1 MLEAN
6 NFKALKIGI
15 ASPEKIRSWSYGE
28 VIKPE
33 TINYRTLKPERDG
46 LFCEKIFGPTRD
58 YECSCGKYKRLRYK
72 NIVCDRCGVEVTKS
86 SVRRERMGH
95 IELAT
100 PVSHIWYVKGVPS
113 YIGLTLDM
121 SPRDLEEVIYFV
133 SYVVLDPGATTL
145 IKKQTLS
152 DKEYRAYYEKYGN
165 TFRVGMGA
173 EAIKELLSEVDVNKE
188 LEEIQKEYGTGNN
201 PSESLKLAAR
211 SYIPNIECM
220 LYQMISAYGERQ
232 SVDEILNSLKPT
244 MIIVDEMHHLK
255 TKSIRATAGSNVVED
270 NEEYEEE
277 FSNRIER
284 ENKWGKKFKKF
295 LEDNPQAKLL
305 GLSATPIRH
314 DGANVVERIFKD
326 AVASQKSLLEAMEE
340 GIIYPPKYVVPDFV
354 REDELETL
362 LEKIEQAEGARKEEL
377 KAEYDELA
385 LKSANAP
392 GIPQLM
398 EENISEKDGKYIIF
412 CKDISDMK
420 EKMANAKEWFGKI
433 DEEPEIYGISSQDNT
448 SAEQLQSFNNSKSSH
463 LKLMYC
469 VGMID
474 EGVHLNNVSG
484 VILATKTESRPV
496 YTQRVGRCISSKK
509 NGKQAIVIDLVN
521 NNEILSNK
529 EEVEYGYEIND
540 IEALQQ
546 LIDWINNKNNGKLPE
561 YSAEKSQKEKTMAR
575 RMARINNKYIKYA
588 QNQEMI
594 KQLDKEEQDKIQDI
608 IELGNTIGLFSKAIK
623 LDFSDEEQRQED
635 LINQFIDGIAI
646 KGVRKD
652 FVRLLQERLREG
664 TFKEVMQFCEKNGR
678 LPKQV
683 VGTKATLTEEQIYE
697 NNLYARWRRCD
708 EKQLVDKYSGVP
720 IEKVPEEY
728 KSIVEQVRS
737 YGYGI
742 EEKLTTYQKVIQFC
756 EKNGRLPKQVV
767 GTKAALTEEQLYE
780 KNLYGSWLRSDEKK
794 LIDKYIGTPIEK
806 IPEKDRVIVEQ
817 ARYYGIEEKLTFYQE
832 VIRFCEKNGRVP
844 RAVHGTKAALTEE
857 QLYEKNLYYRWRRS
871 DEKQLVD
878 KYAGVP
884 IEGVPEEDREI
895 VEQVRSYGY
904 GVEEKLTAYQEIM
917 QFCEKYGRW
926 PRMFQGTNSTCTEE
940 QIYERNLYNRWQTSD
955 EKQIVDKYVGIPTE
969 KIPEEDK
976 TIIEQVRS
984 YGYGIK
990 RKLIGYQALMQFCK
1004 KNGRLP
1010 KQIAGKK
1017 ATLTEKQI
1025 YERNLYAKWKT
1036 SKEKQLVDKYVG
1048 IPVEEIPEEDR
1059 AIVEQVRS
1067 YGYLGNAKK
1076 SANSLG
1082 KAVGKAV
1089 TVTEIQQANEFL
1101 NTITQDKEKREEQ
1114 E

>member
-1 MLEAN
+1 MANTENSKLELLPHQNEAY
-6 NFKALKIGI
+6 KAVVKKFE
-15 ASPEKIRSWSYGE
+15 EKGKAA
-28 VIKPE
+28 VI
-33 TINYRTLKPERDG
+33 
-46 LFCEKIFGPTRD
+46 FPTG
-58 YECSCGKYKRLRYK
+58 CGKSFVALEYILKHPDERVLFLAPRRAIANQMYEY
-72 NIVCDRCGVEVTKS
+72 IVR
-86 SVRRERMGH
+86 
-95 IELAT
+95 
-100 PVSHIWYVKGVPS
+100 
-113 YIGLTLDM
+113 YIGGDTR
-121 SPRDLEEVIYFV
+121 PI
-133 SYVVLDPGATTL
+133 
-145 IKKQTLS
+145 
-152 DKEYRAYYEKYGN
+152 
-165 TFRVGMGA
+165 
-173 EAIKELLSEVDVNKE
+173 
-188 LEEIQKEYGTGNN
+188 EEIQKEYGTGNN

-295 LEDNPQAKLL
+295 LEDNPQAKIL

-354 REDELETL
+354 REDELKTL
-362 LEKIEQAEGARKEEL
+362 LEQIEQAEGARKEEL
-377 KAEYDELA
+377 KAMYDELA

-594 KQLDKEEQDKIQDI
+594 KQLDKEEQEKIQDI
-608 IELGNTIGLFSKAIK
+608 IELGSEIGLFSEAIK
-623 LDFSDEEQRQED
+623 LDLSDEEKKQED
-635 LINQFIDGIAI
+635 LINQFTDGIAI

-652 FVRLLQERLREG
+652 FVKLLQERLREE

-678 LPKQV
+678 LPRGYN
-683 VGTKATLTEEQIYE
+683 GTKVILTEEQIYE
-697 NNLYARWRRCD
+697 RNLYGRWYRSA
-708 EKQLVDKYSGVP
+708 EKQIVDKYAGVP

-728 KSIVEQVRS
+728 KAIVKQVRK

-742 EEKLTTYQKVIQFC
+742 EEKLTTYQAIMQFFEKNGRLPKAYSSMKATTMTEEQLYEKNLHTRWAESSEKQIVDKYAGISIEKVPEKYKAIVEQVRKCGYSIKEKLTTYQEIMQFGEKNGRLPISYSKMNDATMTEEQICERRLYAKWYRSAEKQIVDKYAGVPIEKVPEEYKAIVKQVRKYGYGIEEKLTDYQMVMQFC
-756 EKNGRLPKQVV
+756 EKNGRLPRGYSGRKATPTKEQYCERRLYDRWYKSPEKQIV
-767 GTKAALTEEQLYE
+767 
-780 KNLYGSWLRSDEKK
+780 
-794 LIDKYIGTPIEK
+794 DKYAGIPTEK
-806 IPEKDRVIVEQ
+806 VPEEYKAIVEQ
-817 ARYYGIEEKLTFYQE
+817 VRKYGYGIEEKLTGYQM
-832 VIRFCEKNGRVP
+832 VIKFCEKKGRLP
-844 RAVHGTKAALTEE
+844 RGCRGTKATLTEE
-857 QLYEKNLYYRWRRS
+857 RYYEKILYDNSWLRS
-871 DEKQLVD
+871 AEK
-878 KYAGVP
+878 K
-884 IEGVPEEDREI
+884 
-895 VEQVRSYGY
+895 
-904 GVEEKLTAYQEIM
+904 
-917 QFCEKYGRW
+917 
-926 PRMFQGTNSTCTEE
+926 
-940 QIYERNLYNRWQTSD
+940 
-955 EKQIVDKYVGIPTE
+955 IVDKYVGIPIE
-969 KIPEEDK
+969 K
-976 TIIEQVRS
+976 
-984 YGYGIK
+984 
-990 RKLIGYQALMQFCK
+990 
-1004 KNGRLP
+1004 
-1010 KQIAGKK
+1010 
-1017 ATLTEKQI
+1017 
-1025 YERNLYAKWKT
+1025 
-1036 SKEKQLVDKYVG
+1036 
-1048 IPVEEIPEEDR
+1048 IPEEDR

>member
-1 MLEAN
+1 MANTENSKLELLPHQNEAYQ
-6 NFKALKIGI
+6 A
-15 ASPEKIRSWSYGE
+15 
-28 VIKPE
+28 VIKKFE
-33 TINYRTLKPERDG
+33 
-46 LFCEKIFGPTRD
+46 EKGKAAVIFPTG
-58 YECSCGKYKRLRYK
+58 CGKSFVALEYILKHPDERVLFLAPRRAIANQMYEY
-72 NIVCDRCGVEVTKS
+72 IVR
-86 SVRRERMGH
+86 
-95 IELAT
+95 
-100 PVSHIWYVKGVPS
+100 
-113 YIGLTLDM
+113 YIGGDTR
-121 SPRDLEEVIYFV
+121 SI
-133 SYVVLDPGATTL
+133 
-145 IKKQTLS
+145 
-152 DKEYRAYYEKYGN
+152 
-165 TFRVGMGA
+165 
-173 EAIKELLSEVDVNKE
+173 
-188 LEEIQKEYGTGNN
+188 EEIQKEYGTGNN

-756 EKNGRLPKQVV
+756 EKNERLPKQVVGTKATLTEEQIYENNLYARWCRCDEKQLVDKYSGVPIEKVPEKYKSIVEQVRSYGYGIEEKLTTYQKVIQFCEKNGRLPKQVV

>member
-1 MLEAN
+1 M
-6 NFKALKIGI
+6 
-15 ASPEKIRSWSYGE
+15 
-28 VIKPE
+28 
-33 TINYRTLKPERDG
+33 
-46 LFCEKIFGPTRD
+46 
-58 YECSCGKYKRLRYK
+58 
-72 NIVCDRCGVEVTKS
+72 
-86 SVRRERMGH
+86 
-95 IELAT
+95 
-100 PVSHIWYVKGVPS
+100 
-113 YIGLTLDM
+113 
-121 SPRDLEEVIYFV
+121 
-133 SYVVLDPGATTL
+133 
-145 IKKQTLS
+145 
-152 DKEYRAYYEKYGN
+152 
-165 TFRVGMGA
+165 
-173 EAIKELLSEVDVNKE
+173 
-188 LEEIQKEYGTGNN
+188 
-201 PSESLKLAAR
+201 
-211 SYIPNIECM
+211 
-220 LYQMISAYGERQ
+220 
-232 SVDEILNSLKPT
+232 
-244 MIIVDEMHHLK
+244 
-255 TKSIRATAGSNVVED
+255 
-270 NEEYEEE
+270 
-277 FSNRIER
+277 
-284 ENKWGKKFKKF
+284 
-295 LEDNPQAKLL
+295 
-305 GLSATPIRH
+305 
-314 DGANVVERIFKD
+314 
-326 AVASQKSLLEAMEE
+326 
-340 GIIYPPKYVVPDFV
+340 PDFV

-697 NNLYARWRRCD
+697 NNLYARWCRCD

>member
-1 MLEAN
+1 MANTENSKLKLLPHQNEAYQ
-6 NFKALKIGI
+6 A
-15 ASPEKIRSWSYGE
+15 
-28 VIKPE
+28 VIKKFE
-33 TINYRTLKPERDG
+33 
-46 LFCEKIFGPTRD
+46 EKGKAAVIFPTG
-58 YECSCGKYKRLRYK
+58 CGKSFVALEYILKHPDERVLFLAPRRAIANQMYEY
-72 NIVCDRCGVEVTKS
+72 IVR
-86 SVRRERMGH
+86 
-95 IELAT
+95 
-100 PVSHIWYVKGVPS
+100 
-113 YIGLTLDM
+113 YIGGDTR
-121 SPRDLEEVIYFV
+121 PI
-133 SYVVLDPGATTL
+133 
-145 IKKQTLS
+145 
-152 DKEYRAYYEKYGN
+152 
-165 TFRVGMGA
+165 
-173 EAIKELLSEVDVNKE
+173 
-188 LEEIQKEYGTGNN
+188 EEIQKEYGTGNN

-232 SVDEILNSLKPT
+232 SVDKILNSLKPT
-244 MIIVDEMHHLK
+244 IIIVDEMHHLK
-255 TKSIRATAGSNVVED
+255 TKSIRATAGSNVVEND
-270 NEEYEEE
+270 EKYEEE

-326 AVASQKSLLEAMEE
+326 AVASQKSLLEAIEE

-354 REDELETL
+354 REDELKTL
-362 LEKIEQAEGARKEEL
+362 LEQIEQAEGARKEEL
-377 KAEYDELA
+377 KAMYDELA

-448 SAEQLQSFNNSKSSH
+448 SVEQLQSFNNSKSSH

-561 YSAEKSQKEKTMAR
+561 YSAEKSLKEKTMAK
-575 RMARINNKYIKYA
+575 RMARINNKYLKYA

-594 KQLDKEEQDKIQDI
+594 NELDKEEQEKIQDI
-608 IELGNTIGLFSKAIK
+608 IELGSEIGLFSEAIK
-623 LDFSDEEQRQED
+623 LDLSDEEKKQED
-635 LINQFIDGIAI
+635 LINQFTDGIAI

-652 FVRLLQERLREG
+652 FVKLLQERLREE

-678 LPKQV
+678 LPRGYN
-683 VGTKATLTEEQIYE
+683 GTKVILTEEQIYE
-697 NNLYARWRRCD
+697 KNLCGRWYRSA
-708 EKQLVDKYSGVP
+708 EKQIVDKYAGVP

-728 KSIVEQVRS
+728 KAIVKQVRK

-742 EEKLTTYQKVIQFC
+742 EEKLTDYQMVMQFC
-756 EKNGRLPKQVV
+756 EKNGRLPRGYSGRKATPTKEQYCERRLYDRWYKSPEKQIV
-767 GTKAALTEEQLYE
+767 
-780 KNLYGSWLRSDEKK
+780 
-794 LIDKYIGTPIEK
+794 DKYAGIPTEK
-806 IPEKDRVIVEQ
+806 VPEEYKAIVEQ
-817 ARYYGIEEKLTFYQE
+817 VRKYGYGIEEKLTGYQM
-832 VIRFCEKNGRVP
+832 VIKFCEKKGRLP
-844 RAVHGTKAALTEE
+844 RGCRGTKATLTEE
-857 QLYEKNLYYRWRRS
+857 RFYEKILYANSWLRS
-871 DEKQLVD
+871 AEK
-878 KYAGVP
+878 K
-884 IEGVPEEDREI
+884 
-895 VEQVRSYGY
+895 
-904 GVEEKLTAYQEIM
+904 
-917 QFCEKYGRW
+917 
-926 PRMFQGTNSTCTEE
+926 
-940 QIYERNLYNRWQTSD
+940 
-955 EKQIVDKYVGIPTE
+955 IVDKYVGIPIE
-969 KIPEEDK
+969 K
-976 TIIEQVRS
+976 
-984 YGYGIK
+984 
-990 RKLIGYQALMQFCK
+990 
-1004 KNGRLP
+1004 
-1010 KQIAGKK
+1010 
-1017 ATLTEKQI
+1017 
-1025 YERNLYAKWKT
+1025 
-1036 SKEKQLVDKYVG
+1036 
-1048 IPVEEIPEEDR
+1048 IPEEDR

-1101 NTITQDKEKREEQ
+1101 NTISQDKEKREEQ

>member
-1 MLEAN
+1 MANTENSKLELLPHQNEAYQ
-6 NFKALKIGI
+6 A
-15 ASPEKIRSWSYGE
+15 
-28 VIKPE
+28 VIKKFE
-33 TINYRTLKPERDG
+33 
-46 LFCEKIFGPTRD
+46 EKGKAAVIFPTG
-58 YECSCGKYKRLRYK
+58 CGKSFVALEYILKHPDERVLFLAPRRAIANQMYEY
-72 NIVCDRCGVEVTKS
+72 IVR
-86 SVRRERMGH
+86 
-95 IELAT
+95 
-100 PVSHIWYVKGVPS
+100 
-113 YIGLTLDM
+113 YIGGDTR
-121 SPRDLEEVIYFV
+121 SI
-133 SYVVLDPGATTL
+133 
-145 IKKQTLS
+145 
-152 DKEYRAYYEKYGN
+152 
-165 TFRVGMGA
+165 
-173 EAIKELLSEVDVNKE
+173 
-188 LEEIQKEYGTGNN
+188 EEIQKEYGTGNN

-737 YGYGI
+737 YGYG
-742 EEKLTTYQKVIQFC
+742 
-756 EKNGRLPKQVV
+756 
-767 GTKAALTEEQLYE
+767 
-780 KNLYGSWLRSDEKK
+780 
-794 LIDKYIGTPIEK
+794 
-806 IPEKDRVIVEQ
+806 
-817 ARYYGIEEKLTFYQE
+817 
-832 VIRFCEKNGRVP
+832 
-844 RAVHGTKAALTEE
+844 
-857 QLYEKNLYYRWRRS
+857 
-871 DEKQLVD
+871 
-878 KYAGVP
+878 
-884 IEGVPEEDREI
+884 
-895 VEQVRSYGY
+895 
-904 GVEEKLTAYQEIM
+904 VEEKLTAYQEIM

>member
-1 MLEAN
+1 MANTENSKLELLPHQNEAY
-6 NFKALKIGI
+6 KAVVKKFE
-15 ASPEKIRSWSYGE
+15 EKGKAA
-28 VIKPE
+28 VI
-33 TINYRTLKPERDG
+33 
-46 LFCEKIFGPTRD
+46 FPTG
-58 YECSCGKYKRLRYK
+58 CGKSFVALEYILKHPDERVLFLAPRRAIANQMYEY
-72 NIVCDRCGVEVTKS
+72 IVR
-86 SVRRERMGH
+86 
-95 IELAT
+95 
-100 PVSHIWYVKGVPS
+100 
-113 YIGLTLDM
+113 YIGGDTR
-121 SPRDLEEVIYFV
+121 PI
-133 SYVVLDPGATTL
+133 
-145 IKKQTLS
+145 
-152 DKEYRAYYEKYGN
+152 
-165 TFRVGMGA
+165 
-173 EAIKELLSEVDVNKE
+173 
-188 LEEIQKEYGTGNN
+188 EEIQKEYGTGNN

-232 SVDEILNSLKPT
+232 SVDKILNSLKPT
-244 MIIVDEMHHLK
+244 IIIVDEMHHLK
-255 TKSIRATAGSNVVED
+255 TKSIRATAGSNVVEND
-270 NEEYEEE
+270 EKYEEE

-295 LEDNPQAKLL
+295 LEDNPQAKIL

-377 KAEYDELA
+377 KVEYDELA

-1059 AIVEQVRS
+1059 VIVEQVRK
-1067 YGYLGNAKK
+1067 YGYLGKAKK
-1076 SANSLG
+1076 SATSLG

>member
-1 MLEAN
+1 MANTENSKLKLLPHQNEAYQAAVKKLEEKRKAAIISPTGTGKSFVALEYILQHPDERVLFLSPRRAIAN
-6 NFKALKIGI
+6 QM
-15 ASPEKIRSWSYGE
+15 
-28 VIKPE
+28 
-33 TINYRTLKPERDG
+33 
-46 LFCEKIFGPTRD
+46 
-58 YECSCGKYKRLRYK
+58 YEY
-72 NIVCDRCGVEVTKS
+72 IVR
-86 SVRRERMGH
+86 
-95 IELAT
+95 
-100 PVSHIWYVKGVPS
+100 
-113 YIGLTLDM
+113 YIGGDT
-121 SPRDLEEVIYFV
+121 RYI
-133 SYVVLDPGATTL
+133 
-145 IKKQTLS
+145 
-152 DKEYRAYYEKYGN
+152 
-165 TFRVGMGA
+165 
-173 EAIKELLSEVDVNKE
+173 
-188 LEEIQKEYGTGNN
+188 EEIQKEYGTGNN
-201 PSESLKLAAR
+201 PGESLKLAAR

-232 SVDEILNSLKPT
+232 SVDKILNSLKPT

-255 TKSIRATAGSNVVED
+255 TKTIRAIAGSNVVED
-270 NEEYEEE
+270 DEEYEEE

-284 ENKWGKKFKKF
+284 ENKWGKKFEKF

-683 VGTKATLTEEQIYE
+683 VGTKA
-697 NNLYARWRRCD
+697 
-708 EKQLVDKYSGVP
+708 
-720 IEKVPEEY
+720 
-728 KSIVEQVRS
+728 
-737 YGYGI
+737 
-742 EEKLTTYQKVIQFC
+742 
-756 EKNGRLPKQVV
+756 
-767 GTKAALTEEQLYE
+767 ALTEEQLYE

-806 IPEKDRVIVEQ
+806 IPEKDRAIVEQ

-1059 AIVEQVRS
+1059 VIVEQVRK
-1067 YGYLGNAKK
+1067 YGYLGKAKK
-1076 SANSLG
+1076 SATSLG

>member
-1 MLEAN
+1 MANTENSKLELLPHQDEAYQAAEKKLEEKG
-6 NFKALKIGI
+6 KAAI
-15 ASPEKIRSWSYGE
+15 
-28 VIKPE
+28 
-33 TINYRTLKPERDG
+33 
-46 LFCEKIFGPTRD
+46 IFPTG
-58 YECSCGKYKRLRYK
+58 CGKSFVALEYILKHPDERVLFLAPRRAIANQMYEY
-72 NIVCDRCGVEVTKS
+72 IVR
-86 SVRRERMGH
+86 
-95 IELAT
+95 
-100 PVSHIWYVKGVPS
+100 
-113 YIGLTLDM
+113 YIGGDTR
-121 SPRDLEEVIYFV
+121 PI
-133 SYVVLDPGATTL
+133 
-145 IKKQTLS
+145 
-152 DKEYRAYYEKYGN
+152 
-165 TFRVGMGA
+165 
-173 EAIKELLSEVDVNKE
+173 
-188 LEEIQKEYGTGNN
+188 EEIQKEYGTGNN

-220 LYQMISAYGERQ
+220 LYQMISAYGVRK
-232 SVDEILNSLKPT
+232 SVDKILNSLKPT
-244 MIIVDEMHHLK
+244 IIIVDEMHHLK

-277 FSNRIER
+277 YSNRIER

-314 DGANVVERIFKD
+314 DGTNVVERIFKD

-354 REDELETL
+354 REDELKTL

-377 KAEYDELA
+377 KAMYDELA

-420 EKMANAKEWFGKI
+420 EKMANAKEWFGGI

-448 SAEQLQSFNNSKSSH
+448 SVEQLQSFNNSKSSH

-484 VILATKTESRPV
+484 VVLATKTESRPV
-496 YTQRVGRCISSKK
+496 YTQRVGRCISSEK
-509 NGKQAIVIDLVN
+509 NGKQATVIDLVN

-561 YSAEKSQKEKTMAR
+561 YSAEKSLKEKTMAK
-575 RMARINNKYIKYA
+575 RMARINNKYLKYA

-594 KQLDKEEQDKIQDI
+594 NELDKEEQEKIQDI
-608 IELGNTIGLFSKAIK
+608 IELGSEIGLFSEAIK
-623 LDFSDEEQRQED
+623 LDLSDEEKKQED
-635 LINQFIDGIAI
+635 LINQFTDGIAI

-652 FVRLLQERLREG
+652 FVKLLQERLREE

-697 NNLYARWRRCD
+697 NNLYARWCRCD

-756 EKNGRLPKQVV
+756 EKNGR
-767 GTKAALTEEQLYE
+767 
-780 KNLYGSWLRSDEKK
+780 
-794 LIDKYIGTPIEK
+794 
-806 IPEKDRVIVEQ
+806 
-817 ARYYGIEEKLTFYQE
+817 
-832 VIRFCEKNGRVP
+832 VP
-844 RAVHGTKAALTEE
+844 RVVHGTKAALTEE

-904 GVEEKLTAYQEIM
+904 GVEEKLTAYQEVM

-926 PRMFQGTNSTCTEE
+926 PRMFQGTNSTRTEE
-940 QIYERNLYNRWQTSD
+940 QIYERNLYNRWITSD

-990 RKLIGYQALMQFCK
+990 RKLIGYQVLMQFCE

-1036 SKEKQLVDKYVG
+1036 SEEKQLVDKYVG

-1059 AIVEQVRS
+1059 VIVEQVRK
-1067 YGYLGNAKK
+1067 YGYLGKAKK
-1076 SANSLG
+1076 SATSLG

>member
-1 MLEAN
+1 MANTENSKLELLPHQNEAYQ
-6 NFKALKIGI
+6 A
-15 ASPEKIRSWSYGE
+15 
-28 VIKPE
+28 VIKKFE
-33 TINYRTLKPERDG
+33 
-46 LFCEKIFGPTRD
+46 EKGKAAVIFPTG
-58 YECSCGKYKRLRYK
+58 CGKSFVALEYILKHPDERVLFLAPRRAIANQMYEY
-72 NIVCDRCGVEVTKS
+72 V
-86 SVRRERMGH
+86 VR
-95 IELAT
+95 
-100 PVSHIWYVKGVPS
+100 
-113 YIGLTLDM
+113 YIGGDTR
-121 SPRDLEEVIYFV
+121 SI
-133 SYVVLDPGATTL
+133 
-145 IKKQTLS
+145 
-152 DKEYRAYYEKYGN
+152 
-165 TFRVGMGA
+165 
-173 EAIKELLSEVDVNKE
+173 
-188 LEEIQKEYGTGNN
+188 EEIQKEYGTGNN

-697 NNLYARWRRCD
+697 NNLYARWCRCDEKQLVDKYSGVPIEKVPEEYKSIVEQVRSYGYGIEEKLTTYQKVIQFCEKNERLPKQVVGTKATLTEEQIYENNLYARWCRCD

>member
-1 MLEAN
+1 MANTENSKLELLPHQNEAYQ
-6 NFKALKIGI
+6 A
-15 ASPEKIRSWSYGE
+15 
-28 VIKPE
+28 VIKKFE
-33 TINYRTLKPERDG
+33 
-46 LFCEKIFGPTRD
+46 EKGKAAVIFPTG
-58 YECSCGKYKRLRYK
+58 CGKSFVALEYILKHPDERVLFLAPRRAIANQMYEY
-72 NIVCDRCGVEVTKS
+72 IVR
-86 SVRRERMGH
+86 
-95 IELAT
+95 
-100 PVSHIWYVKGVPS
+100 
-113 YIGLTLDM
+113 YIGGDTR
-121 SPRDLEEVIYFV
+121 PI
-133 SYVVLDPGATTL
+133 
-145 IKKQTLS
+145 
-152 DKEYRAYYEKYGN
+152 
-165 TFRVGMGA
+165 
-173 EAIKELLSEVDVNKE
+173 
-188 LEEIQKEYGTGNN
+188 EEIQKEYGTGNN
-201 PSESLKLAAR
+201 PGESLKLAAR

-232 SVDEILNSLKPT
+232 SVDKILNSLKPT
-244 MIIVDEMHHLK
+244 IIIVDEMHHLK

-697 NNLYARWRRCD
+697 NNLYARWCRCDEKQLVDKYSGVPIEKVPEEYKSIVEQVRSYGYGIEEKLTTYQKVIQFCEKNERLPKQVVGTKATLTEEQIYENNLYARWCRCD

>member
-1 MLEAN
+1 MANTENSKLELLPHQNEAYQ
-6 NFKALKIGI
+6 A
-15 ASPEKIRSWSYGE
+15 
-28 VIKPE
+28 VIKKFE
-33 TINYRTLKPERDG
+33 
-46 LFCEKIFGPTRD
+46 EKGKAAVIFPTG
-58 YECSCGKYKRLRYK
+58 CGKSFVALEYILKHPDERVLFLAPRRAIANQMYEY
-72 NIVCDRCGVEVTKS
+72 IVR
-86 SVRRERMGH
+86 
-95 IELAT
+95 
-100 PVSHIWYVKGVPS
+100 
-113 YIGLTLDM
+113 YIGGDT
-121 SPRDLEEVIYFV
+121 RYI
-133 SYVVLDPGATTL
+133 
-145 IKKQTLS
+145 
-152 DKEYRAYYEKYGN
+152 
-165 TFRVGMGA
+165 
-173 EAIKELLSEVDVNKE
+173 
-188 LEEIQKEYGTGNN
+188 EEIQKEYGTGNN
-201 PSESLKLAAR
+201 PGESLKLAAR

-232 SVDEILNSLKPT
+232 SVDKILNSLKPT

-255 TKSIRATAGSNVVED
+255 TKTIRAIAGSNVVED
-270 NEEYEEE
+270 DEEYEEE

-354 REDELETL
+354 REDELKTL
-362 LEKIEQAEGARKEEL
+362 LEQIEQAEGARKEEL
-377 KAEYDELA
+377 KAMYDELA

-608 IELGNTIGLFSKAIK
+608 IELENTIGLFSKAIK

-678 LPKQV
+678 LPKYV
-683 VGTKATLTEEQIYE
+683 VGTKATITEEQIYE
-697 NNLYARWRRCD
+697 KNLYARWCRCD
-708 EKQLVDKYSGVP
+708 EKQLVDKHSGVP

-756 EKNGRLPKQVV
+756 EKNGRVPRVV
-767 GTKAALTEEQLYE
+767 HGTKAALTEEQLYE

-926 PRMFQGTNSTCTEE
+926 PRMFQGTNSTRTEE
-940 QIYERNLYNRWQTSD
+940 QTYERNLYIRWIKSD

-990 RKLIGYQALMQFCK
+990 RKL
-1004 KNGRLP
+1004 
-1010 KQIAGKK
+1010 
-1017 ATLTEKQI
+1017 
-1025 YERNLYAKWKT
+1025 
-1036 SKEKQLVDKYVG
+1036 
-1048 IPVEEIPEEDR
+1048 
-1059 AIVEQVRS
+1059 
-1067 YGYLGNAKK
+1067 
-1076 SANSLG
+1076 
-1082 KAVGKAV
+1082 
-1089 TVTEIQQANEFL
+1089 
-1101 NTITQDKEKREEQ
+1101 
-1114 E
+1114 

>member
-1 MLEAN
+1 MANTKNSKLKLLPHQNEAYQAAVKKLEEKRKAAIISPTGTGKSFVALEYILQHPDERVLFLSPRRAIAN
-6 NFKALKIGI
+6 QM
-15 ASPEKIRSWSYGE
+15 
-28 VIKPE
+28 
-33 TINYRTLKPERDG
+33 
-46 LFCEKIFGPTRD
+46 
-58 YECSCGKYKRLRYK
+58 YEY
-72 NIVCDRCGVEVTKS
+72 IVR
-86 SVRRERMGH
+86 
-95 IELAT
+95 
-100 PVSHIWYVKGVPS
+100 
-113 YIGLTLDM
+113 YIGGDT
-121 SPRDLEEVIYFV
+121 RYI
-133 SYVVLDPGATTL
+133 
-145 IKKQTLS
+145 
-152 DKEYRAYYEKYGN
+152 
-165 TFRVGMGA
+165 
-173 EAIKELLSEVDVNKE
+173 
-188 LEEIQKEYGTGNN
+188 EEIQKEYGTGNN
-201 PSESLKLAAR
+201 PGESLKLAAR

>member
-1 MLEAN
+1 MANTENSKLELLPHQNEAYQ
-6 NFKALKIGI
+6 A
-15 ASPEKIRSWSYGE
+15 
-28 VIKPE
+28 VIKKFE
-33 TINYRTLKPERDG
+33 
-46 LFCEKIFGPTRD
+46 EKGKAAVIFPTG
-58 YECSCGKYKRLRYK
+58 CGKSFVALEYILQHPDERVLFLSPRRAIANQMYEY
-72 NIVCDRCGVEVTKS
+72 IVR
-86 SVRRERMGH
+86 
-95 IELAT
+95 
-100 PVSHIWYVKGVPS
+100 
-113 YIGLTLDM
+113 YIGGDTR
-121 SPRDLEEVIYFV
+121 SI
-133 SYVVLDPGATTL
+133 
-145 IKKQTLS
+145 
-152 DKEYRAYYEKYGN
+152 
-165 TFRVGMGA
+165 
-173 EAIKELLSEVDVNKE
+173 
-188 LEEIQKEYGTGNN
+188 EEIQKEYGTGNN

>member
-1 MLEAN
+1 MANTENSKLELLPHQNEAYQ
-6 NFKALKIGI
+6 A
-15 ASPEKIRSWSYGE
+15 
-28 VIKPE
+28 VIKKFE
-33 TINYRTLKPERDG
+33 
-46 LFCEKIFGPTRD
+46 EKGKAAVIFPTG
-58 YECSCGKYKRLRYK
+58 CGKSFVALEYILKHPDERVLFLAPRRAIANQMYEY
-72 NIVCDRCGVEVTKS
+72 IVR
-86 SVRRERMGH
+86 
-95 IELAT
+95 
-100 PVSHIWYVKGVPS
+100 
-113 YIGLTLDM
+113 YIGGDTR
-121 SPRDLEEVIYFV
+121 PI
-133 SYVVLDPGATTL
+133 
-145 IKKQTLS
+145 
-152 DKEYRAYYEKYGN
+152 
-165 TFRVGMGA
+165 
-173 EAIKELLSEVDVNKE
+173 
-188 LEEIQKEYGTGNN
+188 EEIQKEYGTGNN

-232 SVDEILNSLKPT
+232 SVDKILNSLKPT
-244 MIIVDEMHHLK
+244 IIIVDEMHHLK
-255 TKSIRATAGSNVVED
+255 TKSIRATAGSNVVEND
-270 NEEYEEE
+270 EKYEEE

-354 REDELETL
+354 REDELKTL
-362 LEKIEQAEGARKEEL
+362 LEQIEQAEGARKEEL
-377 KAEYDELA
+377 KAMYDELA

-540 IEALQQ
+540 IEALQK
-546 LIDWINNKNNGKLPE
+546 LIDWINNKNNGQLPE
-561 YSAEKSQKEKTMAR
+561 YSAEKSLKEKTMAK
-575 RMARINNKYIKYA
+575 RMARINNKYLKYA
-588 QNQEMI
+588 QNQGMV
-594 KQLDKEEQDKIQDI
+594 KQLDKEEQEKIQDI
-608 IELGNTIGLFSKAIK
+608 IELGSEIGLFSEAIK
-623 LDFSDEEQRQED
+623 LDLSDEEKKQED
-635 LINQFIDGIAI
+635 LINQFTDGIAI

-664 TFKEVMQFCEKNGR
+664 TFKEVMQFCEKNER

-697 NNLYARWRRCD
+697 NNLYARWCRCDEKQLVDKYSGVPIEKVPEEYKSIVEQVRSYGYGIEEKLTTYQKVIQFCEKNERLPKQVVGTKATLTEEQIYENNLYARWCRCD

-756 EKNGRLPKQVV
+756 EKNGRVPRVV
-767 GTKAALTEEQLYE
+767 HGTKAALTEEQLYE

-817 ARYYGIEEKLTFYQE
+817 ARYYGIEGKLTFYQE

-926 PRMFQGTNSTCTEE
+926 PRMFQGTNSTRTEE
-940 QIYERNLYNRWQTSD
+940 QIYERNLYNRWITSD

-990 RKLIGYQALMQFCK
+990 RKLIGYQVLMQFCE

-1036 SKEKQLVDKYVG
+1036 SEEKQLVDKYVG

-1059 AIVEQVRS
+1059 VIVEQVRK
-1067 YGYLGNAKK
+1067 YGYLGKAKK
-1076 SANSLG
+1076 SATSLG

>member
-1 MLEAN
+1 MANTENSKLELLPHQNEAYQ
-6 NFKALKIGI
+6 A
-15 ASPEKIRSWSYGE
+15 
-28 VIKPE
+28 VIKKFE
-33 TINYRTLKPERDG
+33 
-46 LFCEKIFGPTRD
+46 EKGKAAVIFPTG
-58 YECSCGKYKRLRYK
+58 CGKSFVALEYILKHPDERVLFLAPRRAIANQMYEY
-72 NIVCDRCGVEVTKS
+72 IVR
-86 SVRRERMGH
+86 
-95 IELAT
+95 
-100 PVSHIWYVKGVPS
+100 
-113 YIGLTLDM
+113 YIGGDTR
-121 SPRDLEEVIYFV
+121 SI
-133 SYVVLDPGATTL
+133 
-145 IKKQTLS
+145 
-152 DKEYRAYYEKYGN
+152 
-165 TFRVGMGA
+165 
-173 EAIKELLSEVDVNKE
+173 
-188 LEEIQKEYGTGNN
+188 EEIQKEYGTGNN

-697 NNLYARWRRCD
+697 NNLYARWCRCD

-990 RKLIGYQALMQFCK
+990 RKLIGYQALMHFCK

>member
-1 MLEAN
+1 MANTKNSKLKLLPHQNEAYQAAVKKLEEKRKAAIISPTGTGKSFVALEYILQHPDERVLFLSPRRAIAN
-6 NFKALKIGI
+6 QM
-15 ASPEKIRSWSYGE
+15 
-28 VIKPE
+28 
-33 TINYRTLKPERDG
+33 
-46 LFCEKIFGPTRD
+46 
-58 YECSCGKYKRLRYK
+58 YEY
-72 NIVCDRCGVEVTKS
+72 IVR
-86 SVRRERMGH
+86 
-95 IELAT
+95 
-100 PVSHIWYVKGVPS
+100 
-113 YIGLTLDM
+113 YIGGDT
-121 SPRDLEEVIYFV
+121 RYI
-133 SYVVLDPGATTL
+133 
-145 IKKQTLS
+145 
-152 DKEYRAYYEKYGN
+152 
-165 TFRVGMGA
+165 
-173 EAIKELLSEVDVNKE
+173 
-188 LEEIQKEYGTGNN
+188 EEIQKEYGTGNN
-201 PSESLKLAAR
+201 PGESLKLAAR

-232 SVDEILNSLKPT
+232 SVDKILNSLKPT

-255 TKSIRATAGSNVVED
+255 TKTIRAIAGSNVVED
-270 NEEYEEE
+270 DEEYEEE

-354 REDELETL
+354 REDELKTL
-362 LEKIEQAEGARKEEL
+362 LEQIEQAEGARKEEL
-377 KAEYDELA
+377 KAMYDELA

-678 LPKQV
+678 LPKAYSSM
-683 VGTKATLTEEQIYE
+683 KATTMTEEQLYE
-697 NNLYARWRRCD
+697 KNLHTRWAESS
-708 EKQLVDKYSGVP
+708 EKQIVDKYAGISIEKVPEKYKAIVEQVRKCGYSIKEKLTTYQEIMQFGEKNGRLPISYSKMKDATMTEEQRCERRLYAKWYRSAEKQIVDKYAGVP

-728 KSIVEQVRS
+728 KSIVKQVRK

-742 EEKLTTYQKVIQFC
+742 EEKLTDYQMVMQFC
-756 EKNGRLPKQVV
+756 EKNGRLPRGYSGRKATPTKEQYCERRLYDRWYKSPEKQIV
-767 GTKAALTEEQLYE
+767 
-780 KNLYGSWLRSDEKK
+780 
-794 LIDKYIGTPIEK
+794 DKYAGIPTEK
-806 IPEKDRVIVEQ
+806 VPEEYKAIVEQ
-817 ARYYGIEEKLTFYQE
+817 VRKYGYGIEEKLTGYQM
-832 VIRFCEKNGRVP
+832 VIKFCEKKGRLP
-844 RAVHGTKAALTEE
+844 RGCRGTKATLTEE
-857 QLYEKNLYYRWRRS
+857 RFYEKILYANSWLRS
-871 DEKQLVD
+871 AEK
-878 KYAGVP
+878 K
-884 IEGVPEEDREI
+884 
-895 VEQVRSYGY
+895 
-904 GVEEKLTAYQEIM
+904 
-917 QFCEKYGRW
+917 
-926 PRMFQGTNSTCTEE
+926 
-940 QIYERNLYNRWQTSD
+940 
-955 EKQIVDKYVGIPTE
+955 IVDKYVGIPIE
-969 KIPEEDK
+969 K
-976 TIIEQVRS
+976 
-984 YGYGIK
+984 
-990 RKLIGYQALMQFCK
+990 
-1004 KNGRLP
+1004 
-1010 KQIAGKK
+1010 
-1017 ATLTEKQI
+1017 
-1025 YERNLYAKWKT
+1025 
-1036 SKEKQLVDKYVG
+1036 
-1048 IPVEEIPEEDR
+1048 IPEEDR

>member
-1 MLEAN
+1 MANTKNSILELLPHQDEAY
-6 NFKALKIGI
+6 KAVVKKFE
-15 ASPEKIRSWSYGE
+15 EKGKAA
-28 VIKPE
+28 VI
-33 TINYRTLKPERDG
+33 
-46 LFCEKIFGPTRD
+46 FPTG
-58 YECSCGKYKRLRYK
+58 CGKSFVALEYILKHPDERVLFLAPRRAIANQMYEY
-72 NIVCDRCGVEVTKS
+72 IVR
-86 SVRRERMGH
+86 
-95 IELAT
+95 
-100 PVSHIWYVKGVPS
+100 
-113 YIGLTLDM
+113 YIGGDT
-121 SPRDLEEVIYFV
+121 RFI
-133 SYVVLDPGATTL
+133 
-145 IKKQTLS
+145 
-152 DKEYRAYYEKYGN
+152 
-165 TFRVGMGA
+165 
-173 EAIKELLSEVDVNKE
+173 
-188 LEEIQKEYGTGNN
+188 EEIQKEYGTGNN

-232 SVDEILNSLKPT
+232 NVDEILNSLKPT

-277 FSNRIER
+277 LANRIER

-354 REDELETL
+354 REEELKTL
-362 LEKIEQAEGARKEEL
+362 LEKIEQAEGARKEGL

-420 EKMANAKEWFGKI
+420 EKMANAKEWFGGI

-664 TFKEVMQFCEKNGR
+664 TFKEVMQFCEKNGRLPKQVVGTKATLTEEQIYENNLYARWRRCDEKQLVDKYSGVPIEKVPEEYKSIVEQVRSYGYGIEEKLTTYQKVIQFCEKNER

>member
-1 MLEAN
+1 MANTENSKLELLPHQNEAYQ
-6 NFKALKIGI
+6 A
-15 ASPEKIRSWSYGE
+15 
-28 VIKPE
+28 VIKKFE
-33 TINYRTLKPERDG
+33 
-46 LFCEKIFGPTRD
+46 EKGKAAVIFPTG
-58 YECSCGKYKRLRYK
+58 CGKSFVALEYILKHPDERVLFLAPRRAIANQMYEY
-72 NIVCDRCGVEVTKS
+72 IVR
-86 SVRRERMGH
+86 
-95 IELAT
+95 
-100 PVSHIWYVKGVPS
+100 
-113 YIGLTLDM
+113 YIGGDTR
-121 SPRDLEEVIYFV
+121 PI
-133 SYVVLDPGATTL
+133 
-145 IKKQTLS
+145 
-152 DKEYRAYYEKYGN
+152 
-165 TFRVGMGA
+165 
-173 EAIKELLSEVDVNKE
+173 EA
-188 LEEIQKEYGTGNN
+188 IQKEYGTGNN

-232 SVDEILNSLKPT
+232 SVDKILNSLKPT
-244 MIIVDEMHHLK
+244 IIIVDEMHHLK
-255 TKSIRATAGSNVVED
+255 TKSIRATAGSNVVEND
-270 NEEYEEE
+270 EKYEEE

-295 LEDNPQAKLL
+295 LEDNPQAKIL

-354 REDELETL
+354 REDELKTL
-362 LEKIEQAEGARKEEL
+362 LEQIEQAEGARKEEL
-377 KAEYDELA
+377 KAMYDELA

-594 KQLDKEEQDKIQDI
+594 KQLDKEEQEKIQDI
-608 IELGNTIGLFSKAIK
+608 IELGSEIGLFSEAIK
-623 LDFSDEEQRQED
+623 LDLSDEEKKQED
-635 LINQFIDGIAI
+635 LINQFTDGIAI

-652 FVRLLQERLREG
+652 FVKLLQERLREE
-664 TFKEVMQFCEKNGR
+664 TFKEVMQFGEKNGRLPISYSKMKDATMTEEQRCERRLYAKWYRSAEKQIVDKYAGVPIEKVPEEYKAIVKQVRKYGYGIEEKLTDYQMVMQFCEKNGR
-678 LPKQV
+678 LPR
-683 VGTKATLTEEQIYE
+683 GYSGRKATPTKEQYCE
-697 NNLYARWRRCD
+697 RRLYDRWYKSP
-708 EKQLVDKYSGVP
+708 EKQIVDKYAGIP
-720 IEKVPEEY
+720 TEKVPEEY
-728 KSIVEQVRS
+728 KAIVEQVRK

-742 EEKLTTYQKVIQFC
+742 EEKLTGYQMVIKFC
-756 EKNGRLPKQVV
+756 EKKGRLPRGCR
-767 GTKAALTEEQLYE
+767 GTKATLTEERFYE
-780 KNLYGSWLRSDEKK
+780 KILYSNSWLRSAEKK
-794 LIDKYIGTPIEK
+794 
-806 IPEKDRVIVEQ
+806 
-817 ARYYGIEEKLTFYQE
+817 
-832 VIRFCEKNGRVP
+832 
-844 RAVHGTKAALTEE
+844 
-857 QLYEKNLYYRWRRS
+857 
-871 DEKQLVD
+871 
-878 KYAGVP
+878 
-884 IEGVPEEDREI
+884 
-895 VEQVRSYGY
+895 
-904 GVEEKLTAYQEIM
+904 
-917 QFCEKYGRW
+917 
-926 PRMFQGTNSTCTEE
+926 
-940 QIYERNLYNRWQTSD
+940 
-955 EKQIVDKYVGIPTE
+955 IVDKYVGIPIE
-969 KIPEEDK
+969 K
-976 TIIEQVRS
+976 
-984 YGYGIK
+984 
-990 RKLIGYQALMQFCK
+990 
-1004 KNGRLP
+1004 
-1010 KQIAGKK
+1010 
-1017 ATLTEKQI
+1017 
-1025 YERNLYAKWKT
+1025 
-1036 SKEKQLVDKYVG
+1036 
-1048 IPVEEIPEEDR
+1048 IPEEDR

>member
-1 MLEAN
+1 MANTENSKLELLPHQNEAYQ
-6 NFKALKIGI
+6 A
-15 ASPEKIRSWSYGE
+15 
-28 VIKPE
+28 VIKKFE
-33 TINYRTLKPERDG
+33 
-46 LFCEKIFGPTRD
+46 EKGKAAVIFPTG
-58 YECSCGKYKRLRYK
+58 CGKSFVALEYILKHPDERVLFLAPRRAIANQMYEY
-72 NIVCDRCGVEVTKS
+72 IVR
-86 SVRRERMGH
+86 
-95 IELAT
+95 
-100 PVSHIWYVKGVPS
+100 
-113 YIGLTLDM
+113 YIGGDTR
-121 SPRDLEEVIYFV
+121 SI
-133 SYVVLDPGATTL
+133 
-145 IKKQTLS
+145 
-152 DKEYRAYYEKYGN
+152 
-165 TFRVGMGA
+165 
-173 EAIKELLSEVDVNKE
+173 
-188 LEEIQKEYGTGNN
+188 EEIQKEYGTGNN

-756 EKNGRLPKQVV
+756 EKNERLPKQVVGTKATLTEEQIYENNLYARWCRCDEKQLVDKYSGVPIEKVPEEYKSIVEQVRSYGYGIEEKLTTYQKVIQFCEKNGRLPKQVV

>member
-1 MLEAN
+1 MANTENSKLELLPHQNEAY
-6 NFKALKIGI
+6 KAVVKKFE
-15 ASPEKIRSWSYGE
+15 EKGKAA
-28 VIKPE
+28 VI
-33 TINYRTLKPERDG
+33 
-46 LFCEKIFGPTRD
+46 FPTG
-58 YECSCGKYKRLRYK
+58 CGKSFVALEYILKHPDERVLFLAPRRAIANQMYEY
-72 NIVCDRCGVEVTKS
+72 IVR
-86 SVRRERMGH
+86 
-95 IELAT
+95 
-100 PVSHIWYVKGVPS
+100 
-113 YIGLTLDM
+113 YIGGDTR
-121 SPRDLEEVIYFV
+121 PI
-133 SYVVLDPGATTL
+133 
-145 IKKQTLS
+145 
-152 DKEYRAYYEKYGN
+152 
-165 TFRVGMGA
+165 
-173 EAIKELLSEVDVNKE
+173 
-188 LEEIQKEYGTGNN
+188 EEIQKEYGTGNN

-232 SVDEILNSLKPT
+232 SVDKILNSLKPT
-244 MIIVDEMHHLK
+244 IIIVDEMHHLK
-255 TKSIRATAGSNVVED
+255 TKSIRATAGSNVVEND
-270 NEEYEEE
+270 EKYEEE

-295 LEDNPQAKLL
+295 LEDNPQAKIL

-377 KAEYDELA
+377 KVEYDELA

-664 TFKEVMQFCEKNGR
+664 TFKEVMQFCEKNGRLPKQVVGTKATLTEEQIYENNLYARWRRCDEKQLVDKYSGVPIEKVPEEYKSIVEQVRSYGYGIEEKLTTYQKVIQFCEKNER

-1059 AIVEQVRS
+1059 VIVEQVRK
-1067 YGYLGNAKK
+1067 YGYLGKAKK
-1076 SANSLG
+1076 SATSLG

>member
-1 MLEAN
+1 MANTKNSKLKLLPHQNEAYQAAVKKLEEKRKAAIISPTGTGKSFVALEYILQHPDERVLFLSPRRAIAN
-6 NFKALKIGI
+6 QM
-15 ASPEKIRSWSYGE
+15 
-28 VIKPE
+28 
-33 TINYRTLKPERDG
+33 
-46 LFCEKIFGPTRD
+46 
-58 YECSCGKYKRLRYK
+58 YEY
-72 NIVCDRCGVEVTKS
+72 IVR
-86 SVRRERMGH
+86 
-95 IELAT
+95 
-100 PVSHIWYVKGVPS
+100 
-113 YIGLTLDM
+113 YIGGDT
-121 SPRDLEEVIYFV
+121 RYI
-133 SYVVLDPGATTL
+133 
-145 IKKQTLS
+145 
-152 DKEYRAYYEKYGN
+152 
-165 TFRVGMGA
+165 
-173 EAIKELLSEVDVNKE
+173 
-188 LEEIQKEYGTGNN
+188 EEIQKEYGTGNN
-201 PSESLKLAAR
+201 PGESLKLAAR

-697 NNLYARWRRCD
+697 NNLYARWCRCD

-990 RKLIGYQALMQFCK
+990 RKLIGYQAFMQFCE
-1004 KNGRLP
+1004 KNGRVP
-1010 KQIAGKK
+1010 QGVKGTKV
-1017 ATLTEKQI
+1017 TMTEEQL
-1025 YERNLYAKWKT
+1025 YESNLYARWIR
-1036 SKEKQLVDKYVG
+1036 SDEKKLVDKYMGVP
-1048 IPVEEIPEEDR
+1048 IEEIPEEDR

>member
-1 MLEAN
+1 MANTENSKLELLPHQNEAY
-6 NFKALKIGI
+6 KAVVKKFE
-15 ASPEKIRSWSYGE
+15 EKGKAA
-28 VIKPE
+28 VI
-33 TINYRTLKPERDG
+33 
-46 LFCEKIFGPTRD
+46 FPTG
-58 YECSCGKYKRLRYK
+58 CGKSFVALEYILKHPDERVLFLAPRRAIANQMYEY
-72 NIVCDRCGVEVTKS
+72 IVR
-86 SVRRERMGH
+86 
-95 IELAT
+95 
-100 PVSHIWYVKGVPS
+100 
-113 YIGLTLDM
+113 YIGGDTR
-121 SPRDLEEVIYFV
+121 PI
-133 SYVVLDPGATTL
+133 
-145 IKKQTLS
+145 
-152 DKEYRAYYEKYGN
+152 
-165 TFRVGMGA
+165 
-173 EAIKELLSEVDVNKE
+173 
-188 LEEIQKEYGTGNN
+188 EEIQKEYGTGNN

-295 LEDNPQAKLL
+295 LEDNPQAKIL

-354 REDELETL
+354 REDELKTL
-362 LEKIEQAEGARKEEL
+362 LEQIEQAEGARKEEL
-377 KAEYDELA
+377 KAMYDELA

-594 KQLDKEEQDKIQDI
+594 KQLDKEEQEKIQDI
-608 IELGNTIGLFSKAIK
+608 IELGSEIGLFSEAIK
-623 LDFSDEEQRQED
+623 LDLSDEEKKQED
-635 LINQFIDGIAI
+635 LINQFTDGIAI

-652 FVRLLQERLREG
+652 FVKLLQERLREE

-678 LPKQV
+678 LPRGYN
-683 VGTKATLTEEQIYE
+683 GTKVILTEEQIYE
-697 NNLYARWRRCD
+697 RNLYGRWYRSA
-708 EKQLVDKYSGVP
+708 EKQIVDKYAGVP

-728 KSIVEQVRS
+728 KAIVKQVRK

-742 EEKLTTYQKVIQFC
+742 EEKLTTYQAIMQFC
-756 EKNGRLPKQVV
+756 EKNGRLPKAYSSM
-767 GTKAALTEEQLYE
+767 KATTMTEEQLYE
-780 KNLYGSWLRSDEKK
+780 KNLHTRWAESSEKQ
-794 LIDKYIGTPIEK
+794 IVDKYAGISIEK
-806 IPEKDRVIVEQ
+806 VPEKYKAIVEQ
-817 ARYYGIEEKLTFYQE
+817 VRKCGYSIKEKLTTYQE
-832 VIRFCEKNGRVP
+832 IMQFGEKNGRLP
-844 RAVHGTKAALTEE
+844 ISYSKMNDATMTEE
-857 QLYEKNLYYRWRRS
+857 QICERRLYAKWYRS
-871 DEKQLVD
+871 AEKQIVD

-884 IEGVPEEDREI
+884 IEKVPEEYKAIVKQVRKYGYGIEEKLTDYQMVMQFCEKNGRLPRGYSGRKATPTKEQYCERRLYDRWYKSPEKQIVDKYAGIPTEKVPEEYKAI
-895 VEQVRSYGY
+895 VEQVRKYGY
-904 GVEEKLTAYQEIM
+904 GIEEKLTGYQMVIK
-917 QFCEKYGRW
+917 FCEKKGRL
-926 PRMFQGTNSTCTEE
+926 PRGCRGTKATLTEE
-940 QIYERNLYNRWQTSD
+940 RYYEKILYDNSWLRSA
-955 EKQIVDKYVGIPTE
+955 EKKIVDKYVGIPIE
-969 KIPEEDK
+969 K
-976 TIIEQVRS
+976 
-984 YGYGIK
+984 
-990 RKLIGYQALMQFCK
+990 
-1004 KNGRLP
+1004 
-1010 KQIAGKK
+1010 
-1017 ATLTEKQI
+1017 
-1025 YERNLYAKWKT
+1025 
-1036 SKEKQLVDKYVG
+1036 
-1048 IPVEEIPEEDR
+1048 IPEEDR

>member
-1 MLEAN
+1 MANTENSKLKLLPHQNEAYQAAVKKLEEKRKAAIISPTGTGKSFVALEYILQHPDERVLFLSPRRAIAN
-6 NFKALKIGI
+6 QM
-15 ASPEKIRSWSYGE
+15 
-28 VIKPE
+28 
-33 TINYRTLKPERDG
+33 
-46 LFCEKIFGPTRD
+46 
-58 YECSCGKYKRLRYK
+58 YEY
-72 NIVCDRCGVEVTKS
+72 IVR
-86 SVRRERMGH
+86 
-95 IELAT
+95 
-100 PVSHIWYVKGVPS
+100 
-113 YIGLTLDM
+113 YIGGDT
-121 SPRDLEEVIYFV
+121 RYI
-133 SYVVLDPGATTL
+133 
-145 IKKQTLS
+145 
-152 DKEYRAYYEKYGN
+152 
-165 TFRVGMGA
+165 
-173 EAIKELLSEVDVNKE
+173 
-188 LEEIQKEYGTGNN
+188 EEIQKEYGTGNN
-201 PSESLKLAAR
+201 PGESLKLAAR

-232 SVDEILNSLKPT
+232 SVDKILNSLKPT

-255 TKSIRATAGSNVVED
+255 TKTIRAIAGSNVVED
-270 NEEYEEE
+270 DEEYEEE

-284 ENKWGKKFKKF
+284 ENKWGKKFEKF

-354 REDELETL
+354 REDELKTL
-362 LEKIEQAEGARKEEL
+362 LEQIEQAEGARKEEL
-377 KAEYDELA
+377 KAMYDELA

-664 TFKEVMQFCEKNGR
+664 TFKEVMQFCEKNER

-756 EKNGRLPKQVV
+756 EKNGRVPRVV
-767 GTKAALTEEQLYE
+767 NGTKAALTEEQLYE

-817 ARYYGIEEKLTFYQE
+817 ARYYGIEGKLTFYQE

-955 EKQIVDKYVGIPTE
+955 EKQIVDKYAGIPIE
-969 KIPEEDK
+969 KIPVEDRAIVEK
-976 TIIEQVRS
+976 VRS

-1059 AIVEQVRS
+1059 VIVEQVRK
-1067 YGYLGNAKK
+1067 YGYLGKAKK
-1076 SANSLG
+1076 SATSLG

>member
-1 MLEAN
+1 MANTENSKLELLPHQNEAYQ
-6 NFKALKIGI
+6 A
-15 ASPEKIRSWSYGE
+15 
-28 VIKPE
+28 VIKKFE
-33 TINYRTLKPERDG
+33 
-46 LFCEKIFGPTRD
+46 EKGKAAVIFPTG
-58 YECSCGKYKRLRYK
+58 CGKSFVALEYILKHPDERVLFLAPRRAIANQMYEY
-72 NIVCDRCGVEVTKS
+72 IVR
-86 SVRRERMGH
+86 
-95 IELAT
+95 
-100 PVSHIWYVKGVPS
+100 
-113 YIGLTLDM
+113 YIGGDTR
-121 SPRDLEEVIYFV
+121 SI
-133 SYVVLDPGATTL
+133 
-145 IKKQTLS
+145 
-152 DKEYRAYYEKYGN
+152 
-165 TFRVGMGA
+165 
-173 EAIKELLSEVDVNKE
+173 
-188 LEEIQKEYGTGNN
+188 EEIQKEYGTGNN

-270 NEEYEEE
+270 DEEYEEE

-284 ENKWGKKFKKF
+284 ENKWGKKFEKF

-354 REDELETL
+354 REDELKTL
-362 LEKIEQAEGARKEEL
+362 LEQIEQAEGARKEEL
-377 KAEYDELA
+377 KAMYDELA

-697 NNLYARWRRCD
+697 NNLYARWCRCDEKQLVDKYSGVPIEKVPEEYKSIVEQVRSYGYGIEEKLTTYQKVIQFCEKNERLPKQVVGTKATLTEEQIYENNLYARWCRCD

>member
-1 MLEAN
+1 MANTENSKLKLLPHQNEAYQAAVKKLEEKRKAAIISPTGTGKSFVALEYILQHPDERVLFLSPRRAIAN
-6 NFKALKIGI
+6 QM
-15 ASPEKIRSWSYGE
+15 
-28 VIKPE
+28 
-33 TINYRTLKPERDG
+33 
-46 LFCEKIFGPTRD
+46 
-58 YECSCGKYKRLRYK
+58 YEY
-72 NIVCDRCGVEVTKS
+72 IVR
-86 SVRRERMGH
+86 
-95 IELAT
+95 
-100 PVSHIWYVKGVPS
+100 
-113 YIGLTLDM
+113 YIGGDT
-121 SPRDLEEVIYFV
+121 RYI
-133 SYVVLDPGATTL
+133 
-145 IKKQTLS
+145 
-152 DKEYRAYYEKYGN
+152 
-165 TFRVGMGA
+165 
-173 EAIKELLSEVDVNKE
+173 
-188 LEEIQKEYGTGNN
+188 EEIQKEYGTGNN
-201 PSESLKLAAR
+201 PGESLKLAAR

-232 SVDEILNSLKPT
+232 SVDKILNSLKPT

-255 TKSIRATAGSNVVED
+255 TKTIRAIAGSNVVED
-270 NEEYEEE
+270 DEEYEEE

-354 REDELETL
+354 REDELKTL
-362 LEKIEQAEGARKEEL
+362 LEQIEQAEGARKEEL
-377 KAEYDELA
+377 KAMYDELA

-496 YTQRVGRCISSKK
+496 YTQRVGRCISSEK

-540 IEALQQ
+540 IEALQK

-561 YSAEKSQKEKTMAR
+561 YSAEKSQKEKTMAK
-575 RMARINNKYIKYA
+575 RMARINNKYLKYA
-588 QNQEMI
+588 QNQETV
-594 KQLDKEEQDKIQDI
+594 KQLDREEQEKIQDI
-608 IELGNTIGLFSKAIK
+608 IELGNTIGLFSEAIK
-623 LDFSDEEQRQED
+623 LDFSDEEKKQED
-635 LINQFIDGIAI
+635 LINQFTDGIAI

-652 FVRLLQERLREG
+652 FVRLLQERLKEG

-678 LPKQV
+678 LPKHV

-697 NNLYARWRRCD
+697 KNLYARWCRCD
-708 EKQLVDKYSGVP
+708 EKQLVDKYSEVP

-756 EKNGRLPKQVV
+756 EKNGR
-767 GTKAALTEEQLYE
+767 
-780 KNLYGSWLRSDEKK
+780 
-794 LIDKYIGTPIEK
+794 
-806 IPEKDRVIVEQ
+806 
-817 ARYYGIEEKLTFYQE
+817 
-832 VIRFCEKNGRVP
+832 VP
-844 RAVHGTKAALTEE
+844 RFVHGTKAALTEE

-884 IEGVPEEDREI
+884 IEGVAEEDREI

-904 GVEEKLTAYQEIM
+904 GVEEKLTAYPEII
-917 QFCEKYGRW
+917 QFCEKNGRL
-926 PRMFQGTNSTCTEE
+926 PRGYSGRKATPTKE
-940 QIYERNLYNRWQTSD
+940 QYCERRLYNRWYKSP
-955 EKQIVDKYVGIPTE
+955 EKQIVDKYAGVPTE
-969 KIPEEDK
+969 KVPEEYK
-976 TIIEQVRS
+976 AIVEQVRK
-984 YGYGIK
+984 YGYGIEE
-990 RKLIGYQALMQFCK
+990 KLIGYQVLMQFCE

-1036 SKEKQLVDKYVG
+1036 SEEKQLVDKYVG
-1048 IPVEEIPEEDR
+1048 IPIEKIPEEDR
-1059 AIVEQVRS
+1059 AIVEQVRK
-1067 YGYLGNAKK
+1067 YGYFGKAKK

>member
-1 MLEAN
+1 MANTENSKLELLPHQNEAYQ
-6 NFKALKIGI
+6 A
-15 ASPEKIRSWSYGE
+15 
-28 VIKPE
+28 VIKKFE
-33 TINYRTLKPERDG
+33 
-46 LFCEKIFGPTRD
+46 EKGKAAVIFPTG
-58 YECSCGKYKRLRYK
+58 CGKSFVALEYILKHPDERVLFLAPRRAIANQMYEY
-72 NIVCDRCGVEVTKS
+72 IVR
-86 SVRRERMGH
+86 
-95 IELAT
+95 
-100 PVSHIWYVKGVPS
+100 
-113 YIGLTLDM
+113 YIGGDTR
-121 SPRDLEEVIYFV
+121 PI
-133 SYVVLDPGATTL
+133 
-145 IKKQTLS
+145 
-152 DKEYRAYYEKYGN
+152 
-165 TFRVGMGA
+165 
-173 EAIKELLSEVDVNKE
+173 
-188 LEEIQKEYGTGNN
+188 EEIQKEYGTGNN

-232 SVDEILNSLKPT
+232 SVDKILNSLKPT
-244 MIIVDEMHHLK
+244 IIIVDEMHHLK
-255 TKSIRATAGSNVVED
+255 TKSIRATAGSNVVEND
-270 NEEYEEE
+270 EKYEEE

-354 REDELETL
+354 REDELKTL
-362 LEKIEQAEGARKEEL
+362 LEQIEQAEGARKEEL
-377 KAEYDELA
+377 KAMYDELA

-448 SAEQLQSFNNSKSSH
+448 SVEQLQSFNNSKSSH

-496 YTQRVGRCISSKK
+496 YMQRIGRCISYEK

-540 IEALQQ
+540 IEALQK

>member
-1 MLEAN
+1 MANTENSKLELLPHQNEAYQ
-6 NFKALKIGI
+6 A
-15 ASPEKIRSWSYGE
+15 
-28 VIKPE
+28 VIKKFE
-33 TINYRTLKPERDG
+33 
-46 LFCEKIFGPTRD
+46 EKGKAAVIFPTG
-58 YECSCGKYKRLRYK
+58 CGKSFVALEYILKHPDERVLFLAPRRAIANQMYEY
-72 NIVCDRCGVEVTKS
+72 IVR
-86 SVRRERMGH
+86 
-95 IELAT
+95 
-100 PVSHIWYVKGVPS
+100 
-113 YIGLTLDM
+113 YIGGDTR
-121 SPRDLEEVIYFV
+121 SI
-133 SYVVLDPGATTL
+133 
-145 IKKQTLS
+145 
-152 DKEYRAYYEKYGN
+152 
-165 TFRVGMGA
+165 
-173 EAIKELLSEVDVNKE
+173 
-188 LEEIQKEYGTGNN
+188 EEIQKEYGTGNN

-277 FSNRIER
+277 FFNRIER

-683 VGTKATLTEEQIYE
+683 VGTKA
-697 NNLYARWRRCD
+697 
-708 EKQLVDKYSGVP
+708 
-720 IEKVPEEY
+720 
-728 KSIVEQVRS
+728 
-737 YGYGI
+737 
-742 EEKLTTYQKVIQFC
+742 
-756 EKNGRLPKQVV
+756 
-767 GTKAALTEEQLYE
+767 ALTEEQLYE

>member
-1 MLEAN
+1 MANTENSKLELLPHQNEAYQ
-6 NFKALKIGI
+6 A
-15 ASPEKIRSWSYGE
+15 
-28 VIKPE
+28 VIKKFE
-33 TINYRTLKPERDG
+33 
-46 LFCEKIFGPTRD
+46 EKGKAAVIFPTG
-58 YECSCGKYKRLRYK
+58 CGKSFVALEYILKHPDERVLFLAPRRAIANQMYEY
-72 NIVCDRCGVEVTKS
+72 IVR
-86 SVRRERMGH
+86 
-95 IELAT
+95 
-100 PVSHIWYVKGVPS
+100 
-113 YIGLTLDM
+113 YIGGDTR
-121 SPRDLEEVIYFV
+121 SI
-133 SYVVLDPGATTL
+133 
-145 IKKQTLS
+145 
-152 DKEYRAYYEKYGN
+152 
-165 TFRVGMGA
+165 
-173 EAIKELLSEVDVNKE
+173 
-188 LEEIQKEYGTGNN
+188 EEIQKEYGTGNN

-878 KYAGVP
+878 KYAGIP

>member
-1 MLEAN
+1 MANTENSKLKLLPHQNEAYQAAVKKLEEKRKAAIISPTGTGKSFVALEYILQHPDERVLFLSPRRAIAN
-6 NFKALKIGI
+6 QM
-15 ASPEKIRSWSYGE
+15 
-28 VIKPE
+28 
-33 TINYRTLKPERDG
+33 
-46 LFCEKIFGPTRD
+46 
-58 YECSCGKYKRLRYK
+58 YEY
-72 NIVCDRCGVEVTKS
+72 IVR
-86 SVRRERMGH
+86 
-95 IELAT
+95 
-100 PVSHIWYVKGVPS
+100 
-113 YIGLTLDM
+113 YIGGDT
-121 SPRDLEEVIYFV
+121 RYI
-133 SYVVLDPGATTL
+133 
-145 IKKQTLS
+145 
-152 DKEYRAYYEKYGN
+152 
-165 TFRVGMGA
+165 
-173 EAIKELLSEVDVNKE
+173 
-188 LEEIQKEYGTGNN
+188 EEIQKEYGTGNN
-201 PSESLKLAAR
+201 PGESLKLAAR

-232 SVDEILNSLKPT
+232 SVDKILNSLKPT

-255 TKSIRATAGSNVVED
+255 TKTIRAIAGSNVVED
-270 NEEYEEE
+270 DEEYEEE

-284 ENKWGKKFKKF
+284 ENKWGKKFEKF

-354 REDELETL
+354 REDELKTL
-362 LEKIEQAEGARKEEL
+362 LEQIEQAEGARKEEL
-377 KAEYDELA
+377 KAMYDELA

-664 TFKEVMQFCEKNGR
+664 TFKEVMQFCEKNER

-756 EKNGRLPKQVV
+756 EKNGRLPKYVV
-767 GTKAALTEEQLYE
+767 GTKATITEEQIYE

-817 ARYYGIEEKLTFYQE
+817 ARYYGIEGKLTFYQE

-955 EKQIVDKYVGIPTE
+955 EKQIVDKYAGIPIE
-969 KIPEEDK
+969 KIPVEDRAIVEK
-976 TIIEQVRS
+976 VRS

-1059 AIVEQVRS
+1059 VIVEQVRK
-1067 YGYLGNAKK
+1067 YGYLGKAKK
-1076 SANSLG
+1076 SATSLG

>member
-1 MLEAN
+1 MANTENSKLELLPHQNEAYQ
-6 NFKALKIGI
+6 A
-15 ASPEKIRSWSYGE
+15 
-28 VIKPE
+28 VIKKFE
-33 TINYRTLKPERDG
+33 
-46 LFCEKIFGPTRD
+46 EKGKAAVIFPTG
-58 YECSCGKYKRLRYK
+58 CGKSFVALEYILKHPDERVLFLAPRRAIANQMYEY
-72 NIVCDRCGVEVTKS
+72 IVR
-86 SVRRERMGH
+86 
-95 IELAT
+95 
-100 PVSHIWYVKGVPS
+100 
-113 YIGLTLDM
+113 YIGGDTR
-121 SPRDLEEVIYFV
+121 SI
-133 SYVVLDPGATTL
+133 
-145 IKKQTLS
+145 
-152 DKEYRAYYEKYGN
+152 
-165 TFRVGMGA
+165 
-173 EAIKELLSEVDVNKE
+173 
-188 LEEIQKEYGTGNN
+188 EEIQKEYGTGNN

-926 PRMFQGTNSTCTEE
+926 PRMFQATNSTCTEE
-940 QIYERNLYNRWQTSD
+940 QINERNLYNRWQTSD

>member
-1 MLEAN
+1 MANTENSKLELLPHQNEAYQ
-6 NFKALKIGI
+6 A
-15 ASPEKIRSWSYGE
+15 
-28 VIKPE
+28 VIKKFE
-33 TINYRTLKPERDG
+33 
-46 LFCEKIFGPTRD
+46 EKGKAAVIFPTG
-58 YECSCGKYKRLRYK
+58 CGKSFVALEYILKHPDERVLFLAPRRAIANQMYEY
-72 NIVCDRCGVEVTKS
+72 IVR
-86 SVRRERMGH
+86 
-95 IELAT
+95 
-100 PVSHIWYVKGVPS
+100 
-113 YIGLTLDM
+113 YIGGDTR
-121 SPRDLEEVIYFV
+121 SI
-133 SYVVLDPGATTL
+133 
-145 IKKQTLS
+145 
-152 DKEYRAYYEKYGN
+152 
-165 TFRVGMGA
+165 
-173 EAIKELLSEVDVNKE
+173 
-188 LEEIQKEYGTGNN
+188 EEIQKEYGTGNN

-756 EKNGRLPKQVV
+756 EKNERLPKQVV
-767 GTKAALTEEQLYE
+767 GTKATLTEEQLYE